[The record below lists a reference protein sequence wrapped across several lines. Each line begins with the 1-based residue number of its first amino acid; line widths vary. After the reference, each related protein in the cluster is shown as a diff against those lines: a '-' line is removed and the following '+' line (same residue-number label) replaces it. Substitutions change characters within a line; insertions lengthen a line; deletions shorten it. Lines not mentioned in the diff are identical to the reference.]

1 MDLGSIKWAMRTA
14 TNDQDRHSGRLVEAA
29 ARRRTNS
36 LCGTDSQ
43 SQAEHSRIRRGG
55 NPLHTQAVRT
65 LRREHRSAVLDEWDQ
80 VSELQCCQL
89 AKATPE
95 TALVCPHPLPP
106 RTATCCDAMEPPAS
120 AIVGDIPSSDDRR
133 KEAVPSALLHL
144 SFRWNGKLFDL
155 QIDQAD
161 LVLDLKSAIFS
172 LTNIPPERQKVL
184 GLIAKKFAR
193 LPWSLGI

>member
-1 MDLGSIKWAMRTA
+1 
-14 TNDQDRHSGRLVEAA
+14 
-29 ARRRTNS
+29 
-36 LCGTDSQ
+36 
-43 SQAEHSRIRRGG
+43 
-55 NPLHTQAVRT
+55 
-65 LRREHRSAVLDEWDQ
+65 
-80 VSELQCCQL
+80 
-89 AKATPE
+89 
-95 TALVCPHPLPP
+95 
-106 RTATCCDAMEPPAS
+106 MEPPAS